1 MLYLVLI
8 KIILAKI
15 MQNKNNKVV
24 IVILAIL
31 FIAFFA
37 FLIYFLT
44 GKNERIVETEKPK
57 PIFPVL
63 EIIYNA
69 VTGNNNEGENNSTS
83 TQEQSKNFEEIKY
96 VRKIYDKP
104 SAGEVI
110 YVNNIKASTST
121 EEDRTIINTL
131 VVDKATGYVY
141 GSNSEEN
148 YVSKLISNTDFKN
161 VTAAEFTRDGSVVA
175 ISYINSSGR
184 NETYLGRVPQT
195 ENANLINRGMVVDAR
210 NFKSSVDSKSFI
222 YQKIVGSG
230 SEIYLMDLVKNTEQ
244 LLFTLPIK
252 EINLN
257 YNNLNQITI
266 STKPTYTDTQKTF
279 MFDIKTKT
287 LSFYAENRG
296 SINIDNK
303 NMVSLYSD
311 GLSIYKSG
319 ASSRVK
325 SLADKCAFGDTANYL
340 VCGAPKNTSSSLK
353 YPEDWYKGKINFQDD
368 LYLLSPSTSYEEKVL
383 DLAKEAEEEADMKDP
398 KIYQNILV
406 YKNKTKGGVFM
417 VDLEPFLEG
426 NAMGE

>member
-1 MLYLVLI
+1 
-8 KIILAKI
+8 
-15 MQNKNNKVV
+15 MQNKNNKIV

-57 PIFPVL
+57 PSFPVL

-69 VTGNNNEGENNSTS
+69 VTGKNNEEENNSTS
-83 TQEQSKNFEEIKY
+83 TQEQGEVFEEIKY

-104 SAGEVI
+104 SAGEIVYI
-110 YVNNIKASTST
+110 NNIKTSTSS
-121 EEDRTIINTL
+121 EEDKEIINTL

-141 GSNSEEN
+141 GSNSEEK
-148 YVSKLISNTDFKN
+148 YISKLISNTDFKN
-161 VTAAEFTRDGSVVA
+161 VTTAEFTRDGSVVA

-184 NETYLGRVPQT
+184 NETYIGRVPQT

-210 NFKSSVDSKSFI
+210 NFKSSIDSKSFI

-252 EINLN
+252 EININ
-257 YNNLNQITI
+257 YNNLNQITV
-266 STKPTYTDTQKTF
+266 STKPTYLDTQKTF
-279 MFDIKTKT
+279 IFDIKTKT
-287 LSFYAENRG
+287 LSFYTENKG
-296 SINIDNK
+296 SINIDNR
-303 NMVSLYSD
+303 NMVSIYSN

-319 ASSRVK
+319 ATSRVK
-325 SLADKCAFGDTANYL
+325 SLADKCAFGDSANYI
-340 VCGAPKNTSSSLK
+340 VCGAPKNTSTSLK
-353 YPEDWYKGKINFQDD
+353 YPEDWYKGKINFRDD
-368 LYLLSPSTSYEEKVL
+368 LYLLSPSTSYEEKII
-383 DLAKEAEEEADMKDP
+383 DLAKEAGEEADMKDL

-406 YKNKTKGGVFM
+406 YRNKTSGGVFM
-417 VDLEPFLEG
+417 VNLEPFLEG
-426 NAMGE
+426 NTLGE